1 MDNPRTRSKN
11 ILMFCANPKAQYQKY
26 KKEINKSIN
35 RVLESGNYILGNEV
49 KLFERDFSKYIGLKY
64 SIAVN
69 SGTDALHIALI
80 ACGIKHNDEVLTVSN
95 TAVATASAIVLANAK
110 PKFVD
115 INKENYLI
123 DYTKIEKSI
132 TKKTKAIIPVHL
144 YGNTVDMDKILKIAK
159 KYKLK
164 IIEDCAQAHGA
175 KFKNKKVGSF
185 GDASCFSFYPTKN
198 LGALGDGGMIL
209 TNNLKIY
216 TSSKLMREYGWKDRY
231 ISSIKGWNSR
241 LDEIQAAILRVK
253 IKYLDK
259 DNAKRIKIAKKYI
272 KELAN
277 LPIVLPKIQKN
288 SLHVF
293 HVFVIRSKQ
302 RNKLR
307 SYLSKKKIYTNIQY
321 PLPIHKQ
328 IFYKKTNMNL
338 KLKNT
343 EKISNEI
350 LSLPIY
356 PELKI
361 KQQNL
366 LIHHIKKFY
375 EKIES

>member
-144 YGNTVDMDKILKIAK
+144 YGNTVDMDKILKIDK

-272 KELAN
+272 EELAN

-293 HVFVIRSKQ
+293 HLFVIRSKQ

-307 SYLSKKKIYTNIQY
+307 SYLSKKKNIY
-321 PLPIHKQ
+321 
-328 IFYKKTNMNL
+328 
-338 KLKNT
+338 
-343 EKISNEI
+343 
-350 LSLPIY
+350 
-356 PELKI
+356 
-361 KQQNL
+361 
-366 LIHHIKKFY
+366 
-375 EKIES
+375 

>member
-115 INKENYLI
+115 IDKENYLI

-216 TSSKLMREYGWKDRY
+216 TNSKLMREYGWKDRY

-272 KELAN
+272 EELAN

-293 HVFVIRSKQ
+293 HLFVIRSKQ

-350 LSLPIY
+350 LSLTNY

-361 KQQNL
+361 KQQNM
-366 LIHHIKKFY
+366 LIYHIKKFY

>member
-115 INKENYLI
+115 IDKENYLI

-272 KELAN
+272 EELAN

-293 HVFVIRSKQ
+293 HLFVIRSKQ

>member
-115 INKENYLI
+115 IDKENYLI

-293 HVFVIRSKQ
+293 HLFVIRSKQ

>member
-272 KELAN
+272 EELAN

-293 HVFVIRSKQ
+293 HLFVIRSKQ

-361 KQQNL
+361 KQQNM
-366 LIHHIKKFY
+366 LIYHIKKFY